1 MKVLRVGGDAGP
13 CVLLFGL
20 GLIGGAVD
28 RALRLR
34 FQAEGRDFPY
44 DWQDGGLRQAQR
56 KGIGAALP
64 QAGRLAVVWTGGQSG
79 FGSSDADMAQETA
92 IVAELIAMAETLRQD
107 GRAVDFHMMSSA
119 GGLFESQTHCSEL
132 SIPQPLRPY
141 GAGKLMQERALAQA
155 GGLDRRHVYRPSSVY
170 GVTRSKR
177 VGLVTALISNA
188 MQGRTTRI
196 FGNPNTLRD
205 YVLADDIG
213 HYLARRIVGAGAV
226 SGQGTDRAPDPAPDQ
241 GLLTFLLASGR
252 SASVF
257 EVIER
262 IRERIERPLLL
273 QFDPHPSNVRDM
285 SFLPSALP
293 SDWQPTPLASGISRI
308 VTFLRSGLT

>member
-1 MKVLRVGGDAGP
+1 MKLLRVGGQAELI
-13 CVLLFGL
+13 VLLFGL

-34 FQAEGRDFPY
+34 FQAEARDFPY
-44 DWQDGGLRQAQR
+44 DWQDASLQQAQR
-56 KGIGAALP
+56 AAIRAALP
-64 QAGRLAVVWTGGQSG
+64 AKTRVAMVWTGGQSG
-79 FGSSDADMAQETA
+79 FGSSDADMGQETA
-92 IVAELIAMAETLRQD
+92 TIAELIAMAEDLRHE
-107 GRAVDFHMMSSA
+107 RPVDFHMMSSA
-119 GGLFESQTHCSEL
+119 GGLFESQTHCSEHSL
-132 SIPQPLRPY
+132 PLPLRPY
-141 GAGKLMQERALAQA
+141 GTGKLMQEARLEQA
-155 GGLDRRHVYRPSSVY
+155 ASLDRRHVYRPSSVY

-188 MQGRTTRI
+188 MQGKTTRI

-205 YVLADDIG
+205 YVLSDDIG
-213 HYLARRIVGAGAV
+213 HYMARRIV
-226 SGQGTDRAPDPAPDQ
+226 DPDPAPRAA
-241 GLLTFLLASGR
+241 TFLLASGR

-293 SDWQPTPLASGISRI
+293 PDWQPTSLASGISRI
-308 VTFLRSGLT
+308 ITFLRSGLA

>member
-1 MKVLRVGGDAGP
+1 MKVLRVGGQAGP
-13 CVLLFGL
+13 YVLLFGL

-34 FQAEGRDFPY
+34 FEAEGRDFPY
-44 DWQDGGLRQAQR
+44 DWHDAGLRQAQR
-56 KGIGAALP
+56 ADIGAALP
-64 QAGRLAVVWTGGQSG
+64 DAGRLALVWTGGQSG
-79 FGSSDADMAQETA
+79 FGSTDADMAQETA
-92 IVAELIAMAETLRQD
+92 IVAELIAMAQALRHD
-107 GRAVDFHMMSSA
+107 DRPVDFHMMSSA
-119 GGLFESQTHCSEL
+119 GGLFESQTHCSEH
-132 SIPQPLRPY
+132 SIPRPLRPY
-141 GAGKLMQERALAQA
+141 GTGKLMQEQALAQA
-155 GGLDRRHVYRPSSVY
+155 AGLDRRHVYRPSSVY

-188 MQGRTTRI
+188 MQGKTTRI

-213 HYLARRIVGAGAV
+213 HYLARRIV
-226 SGQGTDRAPDPAPDQ
+226 DPEPAPDHPP
-241 GLLTFLLASGR
+241 GAMTFLLASGR

-293 SDWQPTPLASGISRI
+293 ADWQPTPLASGISRI

>member
-1 MKVLRVGGDAGP
+1 MKVLRVGGQAGP
-13 CVLLFGL
+13 YVLLFGL

-34 FQAEGRDFPY
+34 FEAEGRDFPY
-44 DWQDGGLRQAQR
+44 DWHDAGLRQAQR
-56 KGIGAALP
+56 ADIGAALP
-64 QAGRLAVVWTGGQSG
+64 DAGRLALVWTGGQSG
-79 FGSSDADMAQETA
+79 FGSTDADMAQETA
-92 IVAELIAMAETLRQD
+92 IVAELIAMAQTLRQA
-107 GRAVDFHMMSSA
+107 GRPVDFHMMSSA
-119 GGLFESQTHCSEL
+119 GGLFESQTHCSEH
-132 SIPQPLRPY
+132 SIPRPLRPY
-141 GAGKLMQERALAQA
+141 GTGKLMQEQALAQA
-155 GGLDRRHVYRPSSVY
+155 AGLDRRHVYRPSSVY

-188 MQGRTTRI
+188 MQGKTTRI

-213 HYLARRIVGAGAV
+213 HYLARRIV
-226 SGQGTDRAPDPAPDQ
+226 DPEPAPDHPP
-241 GLLTFLLASGR
+241 GAMTFLLASGR

-285 SFLPSALP
+285 SFLPSGLP
-293 SDWQPTPLASGISRI
+293 ADWQPTPLASGISRI

>member
-1 MKVLRVGGDAGP
+1 MRVLQVGGTAGP

-34 FQAEGRDFPY
+34 FQAGGRDFPY
-44 DWQDGGLRQAQR
+44 DWNDAGLRQAQR
-56 KGIGAALP
+56 ADIGAALP
-64 QAGRLAVVWTGGQSG
+64 ATGRLAVVWTGGQSG
-79 FGSSDADMAQETA
+79 FGSTEADMAQETA
-92 IVAELIAMAETLRQD
+92 ILAELIAMAGTLRHGD
-107 GRAVDFHMMSSA
+107 RPVDFHMMSSA
-119 GGLFESQTHCSEL
+119 GGIFESQTHCSEH

-141 GAGKLMQERALAQA
+141 GAGKLMQEQALAQA
-155 GGLDRRHVYRPSSVY
+155 GGLDRCHVYRPSSVY

-188 MQGRTTRI
+188 MQGKTTRI

-213 HYLARRIVGAGAV
+213 HYLARRIVDAG
-226 SGQGTDRAPDPAPDQ
+226 PAPDS
-241 GLLTFLLASGR
+241 GPRLRTFLLASGR

-273 QFDPHPSNVRDM
+273 QFDPHPSNARDM

-293 SDWQPTPLASGISRI
+293 GDWQPTPLATGISRI

>member
-1 MKVLRVGGDAGP
+1 MKILRIGGPAELS
-13 CVLLFGL
+13 VLLFGL

-34 FQAEGRDFPY
+34 FQAEARDFPY
-44 DWQDGGLRQAQR
+44 DWHDAGLRQAQR
-56 KGIGAALP
+56 AAIAAALP
-64 QAGRLAVVWTGGQSG
+64 QAGRVAVVWTGGQSG
-79 FGSSDADMAQETA
+79 FGSSDADMEQETS
-92 IVAELIAMAETLRQD
+92 VMAELIAMAEDLRRD
-107 GRAVDFHMMSSA
+107 RPVDFHLMSSA
-119 GGLFESQTHCSEL
+119 GGLFESQTHCSEH
-132 SIPQPLRPY
+132 SIPRPLRPY
-141 GAGKLMQERALAQA
+141 GAGKLMQEARLERAVTLQ
-155 GGLDRRHVYRPSSVY
+155 RRYVYRPSTVY

-213 HYLARRIVGAGAV
+213 HYVARKIV
-226 SGQGTDRAPDPAPDQ
+226 DPDPGPDASPDTGPQ
-241 GLLTFLLASGR
+241 VLTRLLASGR

-293 SDWQPTPLASGISRI
+293 PDWQATSLASGISRI
-308 VTFLRSGLT
+308 ITFLRSGLA

>member
-1 MKVLRVGGDAGP
+1 MKVLRVGGQAGP
-13 CVLLFGL
+13 YVLLFGL

-34 FQAEGRDFPY
+34 FEAEGRDFPY
-44 DWQDGGLRQAQR
+44 DWHDAGLRQAQR
-56 KGIGAALP
+56 ADIGAALP
-64 QAGRLAVVWTGGQSG
+64 NAGRLSLVWTGGQSG
-79 FGSSDADMAQETA
+79 FGSTDADMAQETA
-92 IVAELIAMAETLRQD
+92 IVAELIAMAQTLRHD
-107 GRAVDFHMMSSA
+107 DRPVDFHMMSSA
-119 GGLFESQTHCSEL
+119 GGLFESQTHCSEH
-132 SIPQPLRPY
+132 SIPRPLRPY
-141 GAGKLMQERALAQA
+141 GTGKLMQEQALAQA
-155 GGLDRRHVYRPSSVY
+155 AGLDRRHVYRPSSVY

-213 HYLARRIVGAGAV
+213 HYLARWIVGAV
-226 SGQGTDRAPDPAPDQ
+226 SDPAPDHAPDQ
-241 GLLTFLLASGR
+241 GPLTFLLASGR

-285 SFLPSALP
+285 SFLPSGLP
-293 SDWQPTPLASGISRI
+293 ADWQPTPLASGISRI

>member
-34 FQAEGRDFPY
+34 FEAEGRDFPY
-44 DWQDGGLRQAQR
+44 DWHDAGLRQAQR
-56 KGIGAALP
+56 ADIGAALP
-64 QAGRLAVVWTGGQSG
+64 DAGRLALVWTGGQSG
-79 FGSSDADMAQETA
+79 FGSTDADMAQETA
-92 IVAELIAMAETLRQD
+92 IVAELIAMAQTLRQA
-107 GRAVDFHMMSSA
+107 GRPVDFHMMSSA
-119 GGLFESQTHCSEL
+119 GGLFESQTHCSEH
-132 SIPQPLRPY
+132 SIPRPLRPY
-141 GAGKLMQERALAQA
+141 GTGKLMQEQALAQA
-155 GGLDRRHVYRPSSVY
+155 AGLDRRHVYRPSSVY

-188 MQGRTTRI
+188 MQGKTTRI

-213 HYLARRIVGAGAV
+213 HYLARRIV
-226 SGQGTDRAPDPAPDQ
+226 DPEPAPDHPP
-241 GLLTFLLASGR
+241 GAMTFLLASGR

-293 SDWQPTPLASGISRI
+293 ADWQPTPLASGISRI

>member
-1 MKVLRVGGDAGP
+1 MKVLRVGGQAGP
-13 CVLLFGL
+13 YVLLFGL

-34 FQAEGRDFPY
+34 FEAEGRDFPY
-44 DWQDGGLRQAQR
+44 DWHDAGLRQAQR
-56 KGIGAALP
+56 ADIGAALP
-64 QAGRLAVVWTGGQSG
+64 DAGRLALVWTGGQSG
-79 FGSSDADMAQETA
+79 FGSTDADMAQETA
-92 IVAELIAMAETLRQD
+92 IVAELIAMAQTLRQA
-107 GRAVDFHMMSSA
+107 GRPVDFHMMSSA

-132 SIPQPLRPY
+132 SIPRPLRPY

-188 MQGRTTRI
+188 MQGKTTRI

-213 HYLARRIVGAGAV
+213 HYLARRIV
-226 SGQGTDRAPDPAPDQ
+226 DPEPAPDHPP
-241 GLLTFLLASGR
+241 GAMTFLLASGR

-262 IRERIERPLLL
+262 IRERVERPLLL

>member
-1 MKVLRVGGDAGP
+1 MKVLRVGGQAGP
-13 CVLLFGL
+13 YVLLFGL

-34 FQAEGRDFPY
+34 FEAEGRDFPY
-44 DWQDGGLRQAQR
+44 DWHDAGLRQAQR
-56 KGIGAALP
+56 ADIGAALP
-64 QAGRLAVVWTGGQSG
+64 NAGRLSLVWTGGQSG
-79 FGSSDADMAQETA
+79 FGSTDADMAQETA
-92 IVAELIAMAETLRQD
+92 IVAELIAMAQTLRQA
-107 GRAVDFHMMSSA
+107 GRPVDFHMMSSA

-155 GGLDRRHVYRPSSVY
+155 AGLDRRHVYRPSSVY

-188 MQGRTTRI
+188 MQGKTTRI

-213 HYLARRIVGAGAV
+213 HYLARRIV
-226 SGQGTDRAPDPAPDQ
+226 DPEPAPDHPP
-241 GLLTFLLASGR
+241 GAMTFLLASGR

-293 SDWQPTPLASGISRI
+293 ADWQPTPLASGISRI

>member
-1 MKVLRVGGDAGP
+1 MKVLRVGGQAGP
-13 CVLLFGL
+13 YVLLFGL

-34 FQAEGRDFPY
+34 FEAEGRDFPY
-44 DWQDGGLRQAQR
+44 DWHDAGLRQAQR
-56 KGIGAALP
+56 ADIGAALP
-64 QAGRLAVVWTGGQSG
+64 NAGRLSLVWTGGQSG
-79 FGSSDADMAQETA
+79 FGSTDADMAQETA
-92 IVAELIAMAETLRQD
+92 IVAELIAMAQALRHD
-107 GRAVDFHMMSSA
+107 DRPVDFHMMSSA
-119 GGLFESQTHCSEL
+119 GGLFESQTHCSEH
-132 SIPQPLRPY
+132 SIPRPLRPY
-141 GAGKLMQERALAQA
+141 GTGKLMQEQALAQA
-155 GGLDRRHVYRPSSVY
+155 AGLDRRHVYRPSSVY

-188 MQGRTTRI
+188 MQGKTTRI

-213 HYLARRIVGAGAV
+213 HYLARRIV
-226 SGQGTDRAPDPAPDQ
+226 DPEPAPDHPP
-241 GLLTFLLASGR
+241 GAMTFLLASGR

>member
-1 MKVLRVGGDAGP
+1 MKVLRVGGQAGP
-13 CVLLFGL
+13 YVLLFGL

-34 FQAEGRDFPY
+34 FEAEGRDFPY
-44 DWQDGGLRQAQR
+44 DWHDAGLRQAQR
-56 KGIGAALP
+56 ADIGAALP
-64 QAGRLAVVWTGGQSG
+64 DAGRLALVWTGGQSG
-79 FGSSDADMAQETA
+79 FGSTDADMAQETA
-92 IVAELIAMAETLRQD
+92 IVAELIAMAQTLRQA
-107 GRAVDFHMMSSA
+107 GRPVDFHMMSSA
-119 GGLFESQTHCSEL
+119 GGLFESQTHCSEH
-132 SIPQPLRPY
+132 SIPRPLRPY
-141 GAGKLMQERALAQA
+141 GTGKLMQEQALAQA
-155 GGLDRRHVYRPSSVY
+155 AGLDRRHVYRPSSVY

-213 HYLARRIVGAGAV
+213 HYLARRIV
-226 SGQGTDRAPDPAPDQ
+226 DPEPAPDHPP
-241 GLLTFLLASGR
+241 GAMTFLLASGR

-293 SDWQPTPLASGISRI
+293 ADWQPTPLASGISRI

>member
-1 MKVLRVGGDAGP
+1 MKVLRVGGNAGP

-44 DWQDGGLRQAQR
+44 DWQDAGLRQAQR
-56 KGIGAALP
+56 KDIGAALP

-79 FGSSDADMAQETA
+79 FASSDADMAQETA
-92 IVAELIAMAETLRQD
+92 IVAELIAMAETLRHG
-107 GRAVDFHMMSSA
+107 GRSVDFHMMSSA

-132 SIPQPLRPY
+132 SIPRPLRPY

-188 MQGRTTRI
+188 MQGKTTRI

-213 HYLARRIVGAGAV
+213 HYLARRIV
-226 SGQGTDRAPDPAPDQ
+226 DPEPAPDHPP
-241 GLLTFLLASGR
+241 GAMTFLLASGR

-293 SDWQPTPLASGISRI
+293 ADWQPTPLASGISRI

>member
-1 MKVLRVGGDAGP
+1 MKVLRVGGQAGP
-13 CVLLFGL
+13 YVLLFGL

-34 FQAEGRDFPY
+34 FEAEGRDFPY
-44 DWQDGGLRQAQR
+44 DWHDAGLRQAQR
-56 KGIGAALP
+56 ADIGAALP
-64 QAGRLAVVWTGGQSG
+64 NAGRLSLVWTGGQSG
-79 FGSSDADMAQETA
+79 FGSTDADMAQETA
-92 IVAELIAMAETLRQD
+92 IVAELIAMAQTLRQA
-107 GRAVDFHMMSSA
+107 GRPVDFHMMSSA
-119 GGLFESQTHCSEL
+119 GGLFESQTHCSEH
-132 SIPQPLRPY
+132 SIPRPLRPY
-141 GAGKLMQERALAQA
+141 GTGKLMQEQALAQA
-155 GGLDRRHVYRPSSVY
+155 AGLDRRHIYRPSSVY

-188 MQGRTTRI
+188 MQGKTTRI

-213 HYLARRIVGAGAV
+213 HYLARRIVDPEPASDPPPGAK
-226 SGQGTDRAPDPAPDQ
+226 
-241 GLLTFLLASGR
+241 TFLLASGR

-262 IRERIERPLLL
+262 IRERVERPLLL

-293 SDWQPTPLASGISRI
+293 TDWQATSLASGISRI
-308 VTFLRSGLT
+308 VTHLRSGLT

>member
-1 MKVLRVGGDAGP
+1 MKVLRVGGQAGP
-13 CVLLFGL
+13 YVLLFGL

-34 FQAEGRDFPY
+34 FEAEGRDFPY
-44 DWQDGGLRQAQR
+44 DWHDAGLRQAQR
-56 KGIGAALP
+56 ADIGAALP
-64 QAGRLAVVWTGGQSG
+64 DAGRLALVWTGGQSG
-79 FGSSDADMAQETA
+79 FGSTDADMAQETA
-92 IVAELIAMAETLRQD
+92 IVAELIAMAQTLRQA
-107 GRAVDFHMMSSA
+107 GRPVDFHMMSSA
-119 GGLFESQTHCSEL
+119 GGLFESQTHCSEH
-132 SIPQPLRPY
+132 SIPRPLRPY
-141 GAGKLMQERALAQA
+141 GTGKLMQEQALAQA
-155 GGLDRRHVYRPSSVY
+155 AGLDRRHVYRPSSVY

-188 MQGRTTRI
+188 MQGKTTRI

-213 HYLARRIVGAGAV
+213 HYLARRIV
-226 SGQGTDRAPDPAPDQ
+226 DPEPAPDHPP
-241 GLLTFLLASGR
+241 GAMTFLLASGR

-293 SDWQPTPLASGISRI
+293 ADWQPTPLASGISRI

>member
-1 MKVLRVGGDAGP
+1 MKVLRVGGQAGP
-13 CVLLFGL
+13 YVLLFGL

-34 FQAEGRDFPY
+34 FEAEGRDFPY
-44 DWQDGGLRQAQR
+44 DWHDAGLRQAQR
-56 KGIGAALP
+56 ADIGAALP
-64 QAGRLAVVWTGGQSG
+64 DAGRLALVWTGGQSG
-79 FGSSDADMAQETA
+79 FGSTDADMAQETA
-92 IVAELIAMAETLRQD
+92 IVAELIAMAQTLRQA
-107 GRAVDFHMMSSA
+107 GRPVDFHMMSSA
-119 GGLFESQTHCSEL
+119 GGLFESQTHCSEH
-132 SIPQPLRPY
+132 SIPRPLRPY
-141 GAGKLMQERALAQA
+141 GTGKLMQEQALAQA
-155 GGLDRRHVYRPSSVY
+155 AGLDRRHIYRPSSVY

-188 MQGRTTRI
+188 MQGKTTRI

-213 HYLARRIVGAGAV
+213 HYLARRIV
-226 SGQGTDRAPDPAPDQ
+226 DPEPAPDHPP
-241 GLLTFLLASGR
+241 GAMTFLLASGR

-262 IRERIERPLLL
+262 IRERVERPLLL

>member
-1 MKVLRVGGDAGP
+1 MKVLRVGGQDGL
-13 CVLLFGL
+13 CVALFGL

-44 DWQDGGLRQAQR
+44 DWHDAGLRQQQR
-56 KGIGAALP
+56 LAIHAGLP
-64 QAGRLAVVWTGGQSG
+64 ATGRLAMVWTGGQSG
-79 FGSSDADMAQETA
+79 FGSTDADMAQETG
-92 IVAELIAMAETLRQD
+92 IVAELIAMAETLRRD
-107 GRAVDFHMMSSA
+107 RPVDFHLMSSA
-119 GGLFESQTHCSEL
+119 GGLFESQTHCSEH
-132 SIPQPLRPY
+132 SIPHPLRPY
-141 GAGKLMQERALAQA
+141 GTGKLMQEQALAQA
-155 GGLDRRHVYRPSSVY
+155 GALSRRHIYRPSSVY

-188 MQGRTTRI
+188 MQGKTTRI

-213 HYLARRIVGAGAV
+213 HYLARRIVAPGMDG
-226 SGQGTDRAPDPAPDQ
+226 PDPDV
-241 GLLTFLLASGR
+241 LTFLLASGR

-262 IRERIERPLLL
+262 IRERVERPLLL

-293 SDWQPTPLASGISRI
+293 ADWQATPLASGISRI
-308 VTFLRSGLT
+308 VTHLRSGLT

>member
-1 MKVLRVGGDAGP
+1 MKVLRVGGQAGP
-13 CVLLFGL
+13 YVLLFGL

-44 DWQDGGLRQAQR
+44 DWHDAGLRQAQR
-56 KGIGAALP
+56 ADIGAALP
-64 QAGRLAVVWTGGQSG
+64 NAGRLSLVWTGGQSG
-79 FGSSDADMAQETA
+79 FGSTDADMAQETA
-92 IVAELIAMAETLRQD
+92 IVAELIAMAQTLRQA
-107 GRAVDFHMMSSA
+107 GRPVDFHMMSSA
-119 GGLFESQTHCSEL
+119 GGLFESQTHCSEH
-132 SIPQPLRPY
+132 SIPRPLRPY
-141 GAGKLMQERALAQA
+141 GTGKLMQEQALAQA
-155 GGLDRRHVYRPSSVY
+155 AGLDRRHVYRPSSVY

-188 MQGRTTRI
+188 MQGKTTRI

-213 HYLARRIVGAGAV
+213 HYLARRIV
-226 SGQGTDRAPDPAPDQ
+226 DPEPAPDHPP
-241 GLLTFLLASGR
+241 GAMTFLLASGR

-293 SDWQPTPLASGISRI
+293 ADWQPTPLASGISRI